1 MTVLVTGYYT
11 NFSQQFSDEEL
22 AEMHGG
28 HWQNPAYQ
36 NMEQLMDER
45 YALQH
50 QCLLYFFVIPEH
62 YYGCSFLLRYT
73 KGVHAPPCQFLVCC
87 RPQLHN
93 NVTLYALFIYPRG
106 IR

>member
-1 MTVLVTGYYT
+1 MLVTGYYT

-50 QCLLYFFVIPEH
+50 QCLLYLFVIPEN
-62 YYGCSFLLRYT
+62 YYGCSFLLQYT